1 MAQDH
6 GGEGAAEGGVI
17 DLERE
22 RRLRDLEGEARALMD
37 GNPRLRQRVEHY
49 LRTEEDMTGAK
60 MAAFRLEPEL
70 LEGLERA
77 AEILT
82 RQHGEGYGPQWS
94 KVDVLRYFI
103 RRGLEELKIE
113 VEATV
118 GPKEKSS
125 KAPAK
130 AKKALKEAPPPRRV
144 IQRFPVK

>member
-1 MAQDH
+1 
-6 GGEGAAEGGVI
+6 VI

-49 LRTEEDMTGAK
+49 LRTEEDMTASK

-70 LEGLERA
+70 LDGLERA
-77 AEILT
+77 ADILT
-82 RQHGEGYGPQWS
+82 KHGGGYGPKWN

-103 RRGLEELKIE
+103 KRGLEELKIE
-113 VEATV
+113 VAAPV
-118 GPKEKSS
+118 GPKDKPS

-130 AKKALKEAPPPRRV
+130 ARAPKEAPSPRL
-144 IQRFPVK
+144 PVKRYPVK